1 MNYEELNA
9 KLASKIKDLRVRKGI
24 SLEDVSIKTGIEI
37 RTLVAFE
44 DGRYNFSGN
53 KIDAV
58 MQAIGA
64 EFALIPKENK
74 TEQ

>member
-9 KLASKIKDLRVRKGI
+9 KLASEIKDLRVKKGI
-24 SLEDVSIKTGIEI
+24 SLKDVSLRTGIDV
-37 RTLVAFE
+37 RTLIAFE
-44 DGRYNFSGN
+44 DGRYIFSSG
-53 KIDAV
+53 KLDAV

>member
-1 MNYEELNA
+1 MTKEEFVA
-9 KLASKIKDLRVRKGI
+9 KLASEIKDLRVKKGI
-24 SLEDVSIKTGIEI
+24 SLEDVSLRTGIDV
-37 RTLVAFE
+37 RTLTAFE
-44 DGRYNFSGN
+44 DGRYIFNGN

-64 EFALIPKENK
+64 EFALVPKENK

>member
-1 MNYEELNA
+1 MTKEEFVA
-9 KLASKIKDLRVRKGI
+9 KLASEIKDLRVKKGI
-24 SLEDVSIKTGIEI
+24 SLEDVSLRTGIDV
-37 RTLVAFE
+37 RTLTAFE
-44 DGRYNFSGN
+44 DGRYIFNCN

-64 EFALIPKENK
+64 EFALVPKENK

>member
-1 MNYEELNA
+1 MNHEELNA
-9 KLASKIKDLRVRKGI
+9 KLASEIKDLRVRKGI
-24 SLEDVSIKTGIEI
+24 SLEDVSLRTGIEI

-44 DGRYNFSGN
+44 DGRYIFNGV

-64 EFALIPKENK
+64 EFALVPQENK
-74 TEQ
+74 

>member
-9 KLASKIKDLRVRKGI
+9 KLASEIKDLRVEKGI
-24 SLEDVSIKTGIEI
+24 SLEDVSLRTGIDVRALI
-37 RTLVAFE
+37 AFE
-44 DGRYNFSGN
+44 DCRYIFSAA

-64 EFALIPKENK
+64 EFALTPKENK